1 MYLHRKDS
9 VLKIIDYIPN
19 PLYQIKPSSSLSEFE
34 KYHEYTKNIEPCYKK
49 NLLLNAF
56 NKLRLFTSHEINK
69 YMKNNG

>member
-34 KYHEYTKNIEPCYKK
+34 KYHENTKNIDPRYKK
-49 NLLLNAF
+49 ILLL
-56 NKLRLFTSHEINK
+56 KLINT
-69 YMKNNG
+69 